1 MSPLEARSRQHD
13 GFVRMRRSTD
23 VLVPTLICT
32 RPPVAP
38 VSGSVT
44 MSPLFLVPRSP
55 FGRYSLR
62 LVTTM
67 SEPMSTVAPVGLST
81 WYRCFW
87 LIVTILSEHVASQGP
102 SGNPALLQCSFD
114 VIPRTGSTFSLSAHG
129 QHSLSQPKL

>member
-1 MSPLEARSRQHD
+1 ML
-13 GFVRMRRSTD
+13 VR
-23 VLVPTLICT
+23 TLICT

-38 VSGSVT
+38 VSASVT
-44 MSPLFLVPRSP
+44 MSPFFPEN

-62 LVTTM
+62 LVITM

-102 SGNPALLQCSFD
+102 SGNPALVQYSFD